1 MNDGLRSFLFDVYP
15 GDPFEFIEAEY
26 GLKGF
31 AVVVKLFQKIF
42 GERGYYCEWTNDVA
56 LLFSRRIGEGGNV
69 VSEIVTSAVSRGIFD
84 GEMFKQHSILTSE
97 DIQMKYFQAVKRW
110 KKVELIKQYLLLD
123 PTIYLKNV
131 SIIDKNVDINIENV
145 YTPKTRKVKERKKD
159 DDGGEHPNLADPHA
173 FYEYLFSTKLNQG
186 QRFDF
191 DCLLR
196 DFGEDEVTDLMEEM
210 KSRNIKHPLSYIRKV
225 LGKRSIE
232 SMGDSNE

>member
-56 LLFSRRIGEGGNV
+56 LLFSKRIGEGGNV
-69 VSEIVTSAVSRGIFD
+69 VSEIVTSSISRGIFD

-123 PTIYLKNV
+123 PTAHLKNV
-131 SIIDKNVDINIENV
+131 NIIDKNVDMNIENV
-145 YTPKTRKVKERKKD
+145 YTPKTRKVKERKREE
-159 DDGGEHPNLADPHA
+159 DGEAPDLSDPYD
-173 FYEYLFSTKLNQG
+173 FYEYLFSTNLNEG
-186 QRFDF
+186 QRFEMG
-191 DCLLR
+191 CLIR
-196 DFGEDEVTDLMEEM
+196 DFGEDEVTYLMEEM

-232 SMGDSNE
+232 NMGESNE